1 MRIKSLSLL
10 ILLLAVSA
18 FAQSAAKVLKQAEKA
33 LGNGKAVRSAGTWT
47 KSGTI
52 KRLRDGAIGKVR
64 IDTAAP
70 GLYHLYYDI
79 EGFETETAYNG
90 RSGWMRDSRSGLST
104 LTGDISRDF
113 QAEATYRNDL
123 WFNYKKVKAR
133 VASSGTADINGKT
146 ANVVTLTTA
155 KGVPVKMYFDAAS
168 GLLIRDD
175 IPAGDT
181 TTTFG
186 YSDHRPVNGIMQP
199 HTITYREGDDAYEI
213 KLDEIKPAGN
223 ISKTTFDFPTLSGEP
238 LPDIPKLLSELQAN
252 EDRVEKILDTYSFT
266 QKYTRRELQKDG
278 TLKVSGTEAY
288 QMSFYKGNRIRR
300 KIEVNDVPLNQKQQ
314 ADEDEEVAKRVE
326 EIEKRIAKQEQRGGP
341 PEEEGNR
348 VSIAEVLRA
357 SKLVNPRRERFQGR
371 DVIVFDFEPNPD
383 FDYKKA
389 KSMLKFFGKTMGVMW
404 IDEKDKQ
411 VARLEASLADSF
423 KVGGGVLAKLRK
435 GASFTLQQERVNDEV
450 WLPSQTDINLSV
462 RVLLVKG
469 IEVNQLVRA
478 YNYRKFETEVKDAA
492 VDAQKP

>member
-1 MRIKSLSLL
+1 MRIKLLSLL
-10 ILLLAVSA
+10 ILLFAIST
-18 FAQSAAKVLKQAEKA
+18 FAQSPSKVLKQAEKA
-33 LGNGKAVRSAGTWT
+33 FGNGKAARSAGSWT
-47 KSGTI
+47 KTGTI
-52 KRLRDGAIGKVR
+52 KRLRDGATGKVR
-64 IDTAAP
+64 IDSAAP
-70 GLYHLYYDI
+70 GLYHFYYDI
-79 EGFETETAYNG
+79 DGFETETAYNG
-90 RSGWMRDSRSGLST
+90 RSGWIRDSRSGLST
-104 LTGDISRDF
+104 LTGDVSRDF
-113 QAEATYRNDL
+113 QAEAIYRNDL
-123 WFNYKKVKAR
+123 WFNYKKAKAR
-133 VASSGTADINGKT
+133 IASSGTADVTGKK
-146 ANVVTLTTA
+146 ANVLTLTTA
-155 KGVPVKMYFDAAS
+155 KGVAIKMYLDAAT
-168 GLLIRDD
+168 GLLVRDD
-175 IPAGDT
+175 VPAGDT
-181 TTTFG
+181 VRTFE
-186 YSDHRPVNGIMQP
+186 YSDHRAVNGMMQP
-199 HTITYREGDDAYEI
+199 HTIAYRSGDDAYEI
-213 KLDEIKPAGN
+213 KLDDIKPASA

-238 LPDIPKLLSELQAN
+238 LPDIPKLLEELQAN

-266 QKYTRRELQKDG
+266 QKYTKRELQKDG
-278 TLKVSGTEAY
+278 TLKIAGTEAY

-326 EIEKRIAKQEQRGGP
+326 EIEKRIAKQEQKGGP
-341 PEEEGNR
+341 PEEEGRR

-357 SKLVNPRRERFQGR
+357 SRLVNPRRERFQGR

-423 KVGGGVLAKLRK
+423 NIGGGVLAKLRK

-469 IEVNQLVRA
+469 VELNQLIRA

-492 VDAQKP
+492 VDPQKP